1 MVCLHQVYL
10 IRVKLI
16 PKAFNNYQNRYH
28 HRHVDL
34 MDVMA
39 MFNGRNF
46 QKLDDIACLLGFP
59 GKRGESV
66 IMYQVCST
74 EQWLKLTSYCEGDV

>member
-1 MVCLHQVYL
+1 
-10 IRVKLI
+10 
-16 PKAFNNYQNRYH
+16 
-28 HRHVDL
+28 
-34 MDVMA
+34 

-46 QKLDDIACLLGFP
+46 QKLMILHVCLAFP
-59 GKRGESV
+59 VNVVNRV